1 VTTSVASHAAHVHGS
16 TRSLVMGTA
25 LSVLL
30 TAIPFWLVMGG
41 VLASA
46 NATIAAIIISAL
58 VQIVVHVT
66 CFLHVDA
73 KSEDG
78 WTLLS
83 FLFTAII
90 VVITIV
96 GSVWVMYHMDA
107 NMMPR

>member
-1 VTTSVASHAAHVHGS
+1 MTAHVVTAHGHGS
-16 TRSLVMGTA
+16 KRSLVIGSA
-25 LSVLL
+25 LSILL
-30 TAIPFWLVMGG
+30 TAIPFWLVMTG
-41 VLASA
+41 VLSSPG
-46 NATIAAIIISAL
+46 ATITTIFAFAL
-58 VQIVVHVT
+58 VQIVVHVV

-73 KSEDG
+73 KSEGG

-107 NMMPR
+107 NMMPT

>member
-1 VTTSVASHAAHVHGS
+1 VTAHAVAAQGHGS
-16 TRSLVMGTA
+16 KRSLAIGSA
-25 LSVLL
+25 LSILL
-30 TAIPFWLVMGG
+30 TAIPFWLVMTGA
-41 VLASA
+41 LASPG
-46 NATIAAIIISAL
+46 ATIAAIFISAM
-58 VQIVVHVT
+58 VQIVVHVA

-73 KSEDG
+73 KSEGG

-90 VVITIV
+90 VVITII

>member
-1 VTTSVASHAAHVHGS
+1 MTASATTIKRHGS
-16 TRSLVMGTA
+16 ARSLAVGST
-25 LSVLL
+25 LSIVL
-30 TAIPFWLVMGG
+30 TAIPFWLVMAG
-41 VLASA
+41 VLHSPS
-46 NATIAAIIISAL
+46 ATIATIFAFAL
-58 VQIVVHVT
+58 AQIVVHVA

-107 NMMPR
+107 NMMPG

>member
-1 VTTSVASHAAHVHGS
+1 MTASVATHGHGS
-16 TRSLVMGTA
+16 KRSLVIGSV
-25 LSVLL
+25 LSILL
-30 TAIPFWLVMGG
+30 TAIPFWLVMTGSLSSSG
-41 VLASA
+41 
-46 NATIAAIIISAL
+46 ATIGAIFVSAM
-58 VQIVVHVT
+58 VQIVVHVA

-73 KSEDG
+73 KSEGG

-107 NMMPR
+107 NMMPT